1 MNKSGVNVRS
11 IDWDD
16 IEDDALTGAGDV
28 LRKKKFWQTSWFLA
42 LFFGLTFALTVSLII
57 LSVRIQSTQ
66 KAVLHLEHFSDE
78 MAFLENVDQSV
89 QLALILKEKV
99 GIQRDEPSVRGADRA
114 LAAGVGSAWTD
125 VRREALV
132 PNLDEG
138 LIRRA
143 KQSTDHAIKAFN
155 ARLKQMKVAVYAIST
170 ALFVSLLTCF
180 VLSLSALRR
189 GSTTLVVQRL
199 ERGFHDRKEPIGGV
213 DRKKS
218 AAILR
223 NMPVA
228 LVEFE
233 SDGRILRWNSAME
246 ELTGLT
252 ADLAMRRGLIE
263 GIGWSNAKE
272 MARSTIRRLFT
283 GEDVNGLEWSYK
295 NANGTELELSAS
307 FAVVHD
313 GGGSIRSAVGI
324 VRDVTQEKTRQ
335 ELFVAN
341 DMAKSAIL
349 KSLPDSILR
358 FNANSELVEIHDN
371 GDFLNEI
378 RSKCGGLGWKQEL
391 TQELVGLIQD
401 GIKQTRV
408 SQKPY
413 IFEYRGLIGSRG
425 VALEVRVTVS
435 GQSDALAVITDLSD
449 RERALQAEQKSQL
462 RFQELI
468 NGSADAIV
476 LLNEQGRIDYASPA
490 IAFMLGVNEKAIIG
504 KELLELTVEN
514 DKEIVE
520 AALFNLLTQPGTTSR
535 FVIQLLATD
544 GVSHSVEV
552 NARNLIHKEAVN
564 AIVFNLRDIT
574 ERRRLESEL
583 QHKLIELESRNEQ
596 LRQVAMQD
604 SLTGTL
610 NHKAVLEYLGAIC
623 EYAATGGTFSVAFVD
638 VDNFKEFNME
648 AGFEEGDELLISLAN
663 VIQTT
668 CREEDICGRLG
679 SEEFL
684 VILPEANASDSIAIA
699 ERIQQQFAQEYGQG
713 MSLSIGIITIS
724 NESSDATTL
733 LNKLAMQMAKAHD
746 RGPGTVYHPMAA

>member
-42 LFFGLTFALTVSLII
+42 LFFGLTFVLTASLIV

-78 MAFLENVDQSV
+78 MAFLENVDQST

-99 GIQRDEPSVRGADRA
+99 GIQRNEPSVRGADRT
-114 LAAGVGSAWTD
+114 LAAAVGTAWTD

-132 PNLDEG
+132 PSLDEG

-155 ARLKQMKVAVYAIST
+155 SRLKQLKVAVYSVGS
-170 ALFVSLLTCF
+170 ALFISLFACF
-180 VLSLSALRR
+180 ILSLSALRR

-295 NANGTELELSAS
+295 NAKGTELELSAS

-324 VRDVTQEKTRQ
+324 IRDVTQEKTRQ

-371 GDFLNEI
+371 GDFLCEI
-378 RSKCGGLGWKQEL
+378 RSKCGGLGWKTEL

-490 IAFMLGVNEKAIIG
+490 IAFMLGVNENSIIG
-504 KELLELTVEN
+504 KELLELTAEN
-514 DKEIVE
+514 DKEVVE

-535 FVIQLLATD
+535 FVIQLLAAD

-684 VILPEANASDSIAIA
+684 VILPEANASDSVVIA
-699 ERIQQQFAQEYGQG
+699 ERIQQQFAQQHGHG
-713 MSLSIGIITIS
+713 MSLSIGIITVS

-733 LNKLAMQMAKAHD
+733 LNELSMQMAKAHD

>member
-1 MNKSGVNVRS
+1 MSTAGVNVRS

-28 LRKKKFWQTSWFLA
+28 LRKKKIWQTSWFLSM
-42 LFFGLTFALTVSLII
+42 FFGLAFVLSIALLVLA
-57 LSVRIQSTQ
+57 VRIQTTQ
-66 KAVLHLEHFSDE
+66 RAVLHLEHFSDE
-78 MAFLENVDQSV
+78 MAFLENVDPSL

-99 GIQRDEPSVRGADRA
+99 GIQRNEPSVRSADRA
-114 LAAGVGSAWTD
+114 LAAGVGTAWTD

-138 LIRRA
+138 LVRRA
-143 KQSTDHAIKAFN
+143 KQATDHAIKVFN
-155 ARLKQMKVAVYAIST
+155 GRLKQFKIAIYAVSS
-170 ALFVSLLTCF
+170 ALFISLIISFL
-180 VLSLSALRR
+180 LSLSALRR

-199 ERGFHDRKEPIGGV
+199 ERGFHDRKEPIGGI

-233 SDGRILRWNSAME
+233 SDGRILRWNTAME

-252 ADLAMRRGLIE
+252 ADLATRRGLIE

-272 MARSTIRRLFT
+272 MARSTIRKLFT
-283 GEDVNGLEWSYK
+283 GEDVNGMEWSFK
-295 NANGTELELSAS
+295 NANGDQIELSAS

-324 VRDVTQEKTRQ
+324 VRDITHEKARQ

-371 GDFLNEI
+371 GAFLNEI
-378 RSKCGGLGWKQEL
+378 KSKCGGLGWKQEF
-391 TQELVGLIQD
+391 TQELVVLIQD
-401 GIKQTRV
+401 GIKRTRV

-449 RERALQAEQKSQL
+449 RERALHAEQQSER

-476 LLNEQGRIDYASPA
+476 MLNEQGAIIYASPA
-490 IAFMLGVNEKAIIG
+490 IAFMLGINEQAIIG
-504 KELLELTVEN
+504 KHLLDLTLES
-514 DKEIVE
+514 DKEIAE
-520 AALFNLLTQPGTTSR
+520 AALFSLLTEPGTTSR
-535 FVIQLLATD
+535 FVIQLVASD
-544 GVSHSVEV
+544 GCNHSVEV
-552 NARNLIHKEAVN
+552 NARNLIHQESVN
-564 AIVFNLRDIT
+564 SIVFNLRDIT

-583 QHKLIELESRNEQ
+583 QNKLIELESRNKQ
-596 LRQVAMQD
+596 LREAAMQD

-623 EYAATGGTFSVAFVD
+623 EYAEGGGTFSVAFVD
-638 VDNFKEFNME
+638 VDSFKEFNME
-648 AGFEEGDELLISLAN
+648 AGYDEGDELLISLAN

-684 VILPEANASDSIAIA
+684 VILPEANAEDSIAIA
-699 ERIQQQFAQEYGQG
+699 ERIQERFDQEHGRG
-713 MSLSIGIITIS
+713 MSLSIGIITVS
-724 NESSDATTL
+724 DEKSDATTL
-733 LNKLAMQMAKAHD
+733 LNRLAMQMAKAHD
-746 RGPGTVYHPMAA
+746 RGPGTVYHPLAA